1 MNTKIIT
8 HGEPG
13 KILGNTRR
21 NCPYQVVETVKM
33 IKMECDCFPK
43 LFSDMED
50 ADYKIYRQPND
61 YRRKTT
67 DTN

>member
-13 KILGNTRR
+13 KLLGYTFINL
-21 NCPYQVVETVKM
+21 VVESVKM

-50 ADYKIYRQPND
+50 ADYYIQAAKRL
-61 YRRKTT
+61 
-67 DTN
+67 